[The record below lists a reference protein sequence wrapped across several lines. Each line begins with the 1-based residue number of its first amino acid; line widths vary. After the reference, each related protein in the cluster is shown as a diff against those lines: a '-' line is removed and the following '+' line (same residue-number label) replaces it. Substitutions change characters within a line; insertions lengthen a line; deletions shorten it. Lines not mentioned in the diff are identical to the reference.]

1 MKLRL
6 NSMIKTLLI
15 LSIIGFVMI
24 AFRIINQ
31 RSIRF
36 AFLIWNLFLAW
47 IPLFLSS
54 AMKYINKNKRQG
66 IKKTIYLL
74 ALGFCWLIFYPNAPY
89 IVTDVIHL
97 SVYNY
102 YTISNSSYNFDFN
115 FIMWYDLV
123 LVMLFIFTG
132 YIIGHISL
140 YRVHKIVEDKYKK
153 SLGWIFIFIVSNLS
167 GFAIFLGRFLRLNS
181 WEFVTNPKNLFRM
194 IFESINSGSLKFT
207 FMFGLFIFLIYI
219 VMYNLSSLKKSE
231 DC

>member
-123 LVMLFIFTG
+123 LVMLFVFTG

-194 IFESINSGSLKFT
+194 IFGSINSGSLKFT

-219 VMYNLSSLKKSE
+219 VIYNLSSLKKSE
-231 DC
+231 DY